1 MQNDKTLVR
10 TPGAARKPRRLGRP
24 TGNSN
29 QRENI
34 LDAAEVD
41 FSQRGYAGTSL
52 KDVAAAC
59 GVTQALI
66 TYYFGTKQQLFEQ
79 VFLRRATLVSA
90 ERVQRLNELQ
100 DSEEGV
106 SVRGIVRAFLMPL
119 VALRNS
125 EGGRAFIRLQAR
137 LHTEPPE
144 ISYEL
149 RNTAYGDSTNAYVD
163 ALRAALPGLP
173 AKDLYWRVTMMI
185 GAYLYAFSDTH
196 RLEVLAK
203 DVCDPWD
210 GNETL
215 EQLTSFIVGGLEAQA
230 SEAAK
235 PAKRSGAAAKSKG
248 GAKTAGKTT
257 GKAAK
262 KNGAA
267 SSGARKTA
275 STSPGARTTRT
286 KRTTRAPRAS

>member
-1 MQNDKTLVR
+1 MTKDDTTQVR
-10 TPGAARKPRRLGRP
+10 AHGASGRRKRLGRP
-24 TGNSN
+24 TGNIN

-52 KDVAAAC
+52 KEVAASC

-79 VFLRRATLVSA
+79 VFLRRAMLISE
-90 ERVQRLNELQ
+90 ERVPLLRELT
-100 DSEEGV
+100 EEKTKAN
-106 SVRGIVRAFLMPL
+106 VRDIVRAFLLPL
-119 VALRNS
+119 VALRKTD
-125 EGGRAFIRLQAR
+125 GGRAFIRLQAR

-144 ISYEL
+144 ISYSL
-149 RNTAYGDSTNAYVD
+149 RSTAYGDSTDAYVE

-196 RLEVLAK
+196 RLDVLAK
-203 DVCDPWD
+203 GACDPWD
-210 GNETL
+210 ANETL

-230 SEAAK
+230 SAGTAHAKKSKTAASDERSKAAK
-235 PAKRSGAAAKSKG
+235 PKTPRTARAA
-248 GAKTAGKTT
+248 
-257 GKAAK
+257 
-262 KNGAA
+262 
-267 SSGARKTA
+267 
-275 STSPGARTTRT
+275 
-286 KRTTRAPRAS
+286 

>member
-1 MQNDKTLVR
+1 MTKDDTTHVR
-10 TPGAARKPRRLGRP
+10 AHGASGKRKRLGRP
-24 TGNSN
+24 AGNIN

-52 KDVAAAC
+52 KEVAASC

-79 VFLRRATLVSA
+79 VFLRRALLVSE
-90 ERVQRLNELQ
+90 ERVTLLRELT
-100 DSEEGV
+100 DAKGAN
-106 SVRGIVRAFLMPL
+106 VRDIVRAFLLPL
-119 VALRNS
+119 VALRGTD
-125 EGGRAFIRLQAR
+125 GGRAFIRLQAR

-144 ISYEL
+144 ISYNL
-149 RNTAYGDSTNAYVD
+149 RSTAYGDSTDAYVE

-196 RLEVLAK
+196 RLDVLAK
-203 DVCDPWD
+203 GACDPWD
-210 GNETL
+210 ANETL

-230 SEAAK
+230 CAQ
-235 PAKRSGAAAKSKG
+235 PAAAKK
-248 GAKTAGKTT
+248 AKP
-257 GKAAK
+257 KAARTAR
-262 KNGAA
+262 AA
-267 SSGARKTA
+267 
-275 STSPGARTTRT
+275 
-286 KRTTRAPRAS
+286 